1 MAENQTFKLELKQN
15 KTTTKKKHETSFIR
29 ERNALFNNN
38 K

>member
-1 MAENQTFKLELKQN
+1 MAENQTFKLELKQTN
-15 KTTTKKKHETSFIR
+15 KNETSFIR

>member
-1 MAENQTFKLELKQN
+1 MAENQTFKLELKQ
-15 KTTTKKKHETSFIR
+15 KQKKNETSFIR

>member
-15 KTTTKKKHETSFIR
+15 KTEKKKHETSFIR

>member
-1 MAENQTFKLELKQN
+1 MAENQTFKLELKQ
-15 KTTTKKKHETSFIR
+15 KKNETSFIR